1 MPARS
6 TGPLRWPTPFSWLG
20 SAGSIHTGSSRRL
33 APASPPL
40 APDVPSGH
48 TAQAEGSAEAA
59 QCNTA
64 DVSYGGHRAQAPLAA
79 RELDGQKRG
88 CGNGASGRAVLTRGA
103 IALRASS
110 SRGRRPKKESTL
122 HTREAHAARQSRG
135 SIGGSSGA
143 YNRGAGGGEGPTH
156 PSPTRPR
163 GGGVF
168 ALAGLRPSPRV
179 GFYAVKELLIPMSTL
194 ACWLSVARTSP
205 ASRER
210 PQAT

>member
-64 DVSYGGHRAQAPLAA
+64 DVSCGGHRAQAPLAA

-88 CGNGASGRAVLTRGA
+88 CGNGASGRAVHTRGA
-103 IALRASS
+103 IALHASS
-110 SRGRRPKKESTL
+110 SQREDQSTL

-168 ALAGLRPSPRV
+168 ALAGRRPAPLGR
-179 GFYAVKELLIPMSTL
+179 FYAVEPN
-194 ACWLSVARTSP
+194 
-205 ASRER
+205 
-210 PQAT
+210 